1 MTEQEKE
8 QQFRDKISRLES
20 RISEL
25 SIESEKRWTELCA
38 VKMALNSSEREKEKL
53 LSIVE
58 NLSKGFAK
66 LGE

>member
-8 QQFRDKISRLES
+8 QQFRDKVSKLEN

-25 SIESEKRWTELCA
+25 LAERERIFTELGNAKSELYRLNSEKD
-38 VKMALNSSEREKEKL
+38 KL
-53 LSIVE
+53 LQIVE

-66 LGE
+66 MGK